1 MTVKQDNKVVVESR
15 GTTAEVLPS
24 QVLLVRSADGS
35 LSVAGRLTR
44 PQLQELRDQID
55 DALACRGHTTTNGAI
70 GCSNPH
76 GQLALRRGLR

>member
-24 QVLLVRSADGS
+24 QVLLVRSADGV

-44 PQLQELRDQID
+44 PQLEALRDQI
-55 DALACRGHTTTNGAI
+55 NEV
-70 GCSNPH
+70 
-76 GQLALRRGLR
+76 LR